1 MTKGAHGGSGLGYQS
16 TATGKLQGRQ
26 DDSSQT
32 AMTEAEQ
39 RAATKKEIIE
49 AFEIQNTQNN
59 RSSGSGQPAKKNKP
73 LLSS

>member
-49 AFEIQNTQNN
+49 AFEI
-59 RSSGSGQPAKKNKP
+59 
-73 LLSS
+73 